1 MVPID
6 DTRIQIYD
14 GGAGDIFGERGGDWG
29 SIFLPNKWGIILS
42 ILFQIGL
49 FMGVAFF
56 VIFLYVVF

>member
-1 MVPID
+1 MILEFRYMMVVL
-6 DTRIQIYD
+6 
-14 GGAGDIFGERGGDWG
+14 GDIFGERGGDWG